1 MNLPNKISL
10 IRIIS
15 IPIMVFF
22 YLASFVPYGKAVA
35 LVIFTVAALTD
46 FLDGAIARKRN
57 LVTDLG
63 KFLDP
68 IADKTLMSCA
78 LFLILADGTMAAP
91 WGVIMTII
99 IITRE
104 FIVTALRQ
112 IAATKQTVIAAD
124 MWGKV
129 KANFQP
135 IAIAFFMFIAIDN
148 QYSFLGV
155 TRDYFLWA
163 SYILMGI
170 ATVLTII
177 SGINYVVKNIKV
189 FASTPKEETS
199 NTQSKEE

>member
-1 MNLPNKISL
+1 
-10 IRIIS
+10 
-15 IPIMVFF
+15 MVFF
-22 YLASFVPYGKAVA
+22 YLASFIPYGKAVA

-46 FLDGAIARKRN
+46 FLDGAIARNRN

-112 IAATKQTVIAAD
+112 IAATKQIVIAAD

-148 QYSFLGV
+148 QYSFLGI

-189 FASTPKEETS
+189 FASTPKEEIS